1 MTYNNLRFNILGP
14 AFWGQVASPSQ
25 GNTKTH
31 RTINNAH
38 AHSHL
43 NRNLERPIK
52 LTVMFLDPGR
62 MPEYLERT
70 HACTGRTCKLHAE
83 RPPAGIQAQDL
94 VAARQQCYQLRHP
107 AALNEKP
114 CNANMIR

>member
-1 MTYNNLRFNILGP
+1 MIHNM
-14 AFWGQVASPSQ
+14 
-25 GNTKTH
+25 K
-31 RTINNAH
+31 RTIRTALLWKRHGNG
-38 AHSHL
+38 S
-43 NRNLERPIK
+43 
-52 LTVMFLDPGR
+52 FR

-70 HACTGRTCKLHAE
+70 HACMGRTCKLHAE